1 MLKKETVVQN
11 RNRSKKMKKSTHK
24 ARVRQTR
31 HTGKPFVCLTHAFLP
46 TLIVF
51 VLMCSE
57 TFGQIPVIKTP
68 KPTTFKTIEIGTT
81 NPTPNSRMI
90 NGMTEIQRNNQG
102 LIRNIELTQRQSS
115 YQKVQE
121 LYSDFDNNS
130 ISYKLPDLTSLKGTD
145 YFRNALSE
153 INEMLIGKVPLDLK
167 RAAFIVENAYFENQ
181 LDFAQFEKSIQN
193 AIDICNLKMSEYEL
207 NKRTD
212 LAINFTIFDYI
223 TDTLSVNLPS
233 QEKELIHYPIKYD
246 FNDYMGAEN
255 WSNMFVSKL
264 MATNSGQCHS
274 MPLFYLILAQELGAE
289 SYLTFSPNHSFVR
302 FKSENG
308 DWYNAELTCGAI
320 ISDAAILES
329 GYVKAEAIKSGIY
342 MDTLSQHETVA
353 CLLNTLAN
361 SYVHKYGYDSFVK
374 QCADT
379 VLKYY
384 PNQLNAIMIESNWQ
398 TKTTMYIARQKGKP
412 SPDIFNQDL
421 KAKTEFERMHEIYSQ
436 IDALGY
442 EIMPEEHYLKWLK
455 SLKEAKTK
463 PENQKSFIHQMIK

>member
-1 MLKKETVVQN
+1 
-11 RNRSKKMKKSTHK
+11 MKKPTHK

-31 HTGKPFVCLTHAFLP
+31 HTSKPFVYLTHAFLP

-68 KPTTFKTIEIGTT
+68 KPTTFKTIEIGATSQT
-81 NPTPNSRMI
+81 PNSTPNSR
-90 NGMTEIQRNNQG
+90 MTEIQRNNQE
-102 LIRNIELTQRQSS
+102 LIRNIELTQKQSS

-130 ISYKLPDLTSLKGTD
+130 ISYKLPNLSSLKGTD
-145 YFRNALSE
+145 NFRNALSE
-153 INEMLIGKVPLDLK
+153 INEMLIGKMPLDLK
-167 RAAFIVENAYFENQ
+167 RATFIVENAYFENQ

-353 CLLNTLAN
+353 CLLNTLA
-361 SYVHKYGYDSFVK
+361 
-374 QCADT
+374 
-379 VLKYY
+379 
-384 PNQLNAIMIESNWQ
+384 
-398 TKTTMYIARQKGKP
+398 KG
-412 SPDIFNQDL
+412 
-421 KAKTEFERMHEIYSQ
+421 EIN
-436 IDALGY
+436 I
-442 EIMPEEHYLKWLK
+442 YL
-455 SLKEAKTK
+455 SA
-463 PENQKSFIHQMIK
+463 